1 MIFVLGKKELLL
13 KSKFYNPE
21 YNWDYPIDELDYVIN
36 ENTDPDMVYVVG
48 DDKRIYETFCR
59 RDEIRNLYKE
69 LNEEM
74 KLRTFELASLSVLIK
89 VYCKFGMESVN
100 KRLEDWKERMATFNP
115 NVDEI
120 LSNFKTIIA
129 PLEERK
135 RIQENNNEDTLE
147 Q

>member
-1 MIFVLGKKELLL
+1 MIFVLGKRELLL
-13 KSKFYNPE
+13 NSKFYNSK
-21 YNWDYPIDELDYVIN
+21 YNWDYPLNELDYVIN
-36 ENTDPDMVYVVG
+36 ENTLKDMIYVVA
-48 DDKRIYETFCR
+48 DDKRIYETFCQK
-59 RDEIRNLYKE
+59 EELQNLYSDLKQE
-69 LNEEM
+69 K
-74 KLRTFELASLSVLIK
+74 KLRDFELAILSILIK

-115 NVDEI
+115 NVDEV